1 MQPCNALWTRATAGA
16 SIATLTATPLTK
28 NFVNVQPYYFGSATN
43 FWVTDAVDFNNQYAY
58 PVGTYTIS
66 AESKLNKMKDNYKN
80 AGADYTGKTVSAAGT
95 ITLVS
100 DSVKIEANKDSVV
113 RSKPFS
119 VTVTGKPST
128 TYYVWVKG
136 TSSMKGGYDDQPPM
150 VNLNQEKVYTDAALR
165 RRWHNCRCCTC
176 RHPPNR

>member
-1 MQPCNALWTRATAGA
+1 
-16 SIATLTATPLTK
+16 
-28 NFVNVQPYYFGSATN
+28 
-43 FWVTDAVDFNNQYAY
+43 
-58 PVGTYTIS
+58 
-66 AESKLNKMKDNYKN
+66 MKDNYKN

-95 ITLVS
+95 VTLVS

-136 TSSMKGGYDDQPPM
+136 TNSMNGGYDDQPPM
-150 VNLNQEKVYTDAALR
+150 VNINQEKVYIDDPGCSTA
-165 RRWHNCRCCTC
+165 CRY
-176 RHPPNR
+176 PPDW